1 MLTRTEITK
10 NGYKQHK
17 HISES
22 KAQSVHD
29 QYRRSS
35 LSELADK
42 WSKKAE
48 GRVNSLKYRS
58 MQVGDTILFC
68 DKKTGYYIFGKIKF
82 KHEYNSFEK
91 MLTTEGVS
99 NMLPFL
105 EDHELAEGVDV
116 YNAFPRASR
125 VHEFG
130 CVAIGITVLKFNL
143 RPITS
148 IP

>member
-1 MLTRTEITK
+1 MGINNINIYPKAKYNLSMINTADRPYLNWLTS
-10 NGYKQHK
+10 G
-17 HISES
+17 
-22 KAQSVHD
+22 V
-29 QYRRSS
+29 
-35 LSELADK
+35 
-42 WSKKAE
+42 KKAE
-48 GRVNSLKYRS
+48 GRVNSPRYRS

-68 DKKTGYYIFGKIKF
+68 DRKTGYYIFGKVKF
-82 KHEYNSFEK
+82 KHEYNSFEE
-91 MLTTEGVS
+91 MLKAEGVS

-148 IP
+148 IS